1 MFNGQCLM
9 STEKMIQKLK
19 SSVLRL
25 QNAQGVGTGFV
36 ISEQGHILTCNHVVS
51 TEVMDVISPQGDRWK
66 SSVIGRSNNSDLALL
81 QVEDLKQKPICFAD
95 SVEILEG
102 QTVFALGYPLGL
114 EFTVSK
120 GIVSNRSLV
129 RNGLSYLQ
137 TDVSLNPG
145 NSGGPSVN
153 ERGEVIGIAN
163 SAIAQSQGLGFA
175 IALRH
180 VLAFASQLR
189 VSLQRASAFTTNNN

>member
-1 MFNGQCLM
+1 
-9 STEKMIQKLK
+9 MIQRLK
-19 SSVLRL
+19 CSVLRL
-25 QNAQGVGTGFV
+25 QNSQGIGTGFA

-51 TEVMDVISPQGDRWK
+51 EELVEVISPQGDRWK
-66 SSVIGRSNNSDLALL
+66 VPLIGRSPNSDLAML
-81 QVEDLKQKPICFAD
+81 QVPNLEQPPISLAD

-120 GIVSNRSLV
+120 GIVSNRNLV
-129 RNGLSYLQ
+129 RNGLSYVQ

-145 NSGGPSVN
+145 NSGGPIVN

-163 SAIAQSQGLGFA
+163 RAIAENQGLGFA
-175 IALRH
+175 VALRH

-189 VSLQRASAFTTNNN
+189 VTVKRAIAFPINNN

>member
-1 MFNGQCLM
+1 MT
-9 STEKMIQKLK
+9 TEKMIQQLK

-36 ISEQGHILTCNHVVS
+36 ISEQGHILTCNHVV
-51 TEVMDVISPQGDRWK
+51 TQDVMDVISTQGDRWK
-66 SSVIGRSNNSDLALL
+66 VPVIGRSNNSDLALL
-81 QVEDLKQKPICFAD
+81 QVKDLAQQPICFAD
-95 SVEILEG
+95 SIEILEG
-102 QTVFALGYPLGL
+102 QTVFALGHPLGL

-129 RNGLSYLQ
+129 RNGLSYVQ

-145 NSGGPSVN
+145 NSGGPIVN

-163 SAIAQSQGLGFA
+163 CAIAQTQGLGFA
-175 IALRH
+175 VALRH
-180 VLAFASQLR
+180 VLAFASQMR
-189 VSLQRASAFTTNNN
+189 VTLKRASAFTIKNN